1 MRYRSRQLIVA
12 LPWLLAAAWTRPVE
26 AAEADPSGIRLGVAA
41 FELSAPPG
49 TDLPDV
55 GTLLADRIATMG
67 VARVVGPDQL
77 GAPAKAAVEPSSVQA
92 LARKAEV
99 DGVVL
104 GRTTQIGTHLSVDV
118 RLLSGESGEV
128 IGTYIAEARGS
139 GQTTAAVDSLAEQVI
154 EGASGLQPQTQAEKG
169 NAGSSTPFQAFDSD
183 APLSIKSETLEATE
197 VGGRRRL
204 VFEGNVRVVQA
215 DVTMTSNRLT
225 ADYPQGSSQPSRL
238 VATGAVRVIQGS
250 QEARC
255 DNGTYKRAEELVV
268 CCGHAELRDGT
279 NRVRGKCIEF
289 DLNGET
295 VRVEDATVN
304 IVPEAT
310 NGDSPASVGDGG

>member
-1 MRYRSRQLIVA
+1 VA
-12 LPWLLAAAWTRPVE
+12 LPLLLAAAWTRPVEAAEADPE

-77 GAPAKAAVEPSSVQA
+77 GAPAKAAVEPSSVRA
-92 LARKAEV
+92 WARKAEV

-128 IGTYIAEARGS
+128 IGTYIAEASGL
-139 GQTTAAVDSLAEQVI
+139 GQTAAAVDSLAEQVI

-169 NAGSSTPFQAFDSD
+169 NAGSSTPFAFDSD
-183 APLSIKSETLEATE
+183 APLSIKSQTLEATE

-204 VFEGNVRVVQA
+204 VFEGDVRVVQA

-225 ADYPQGSSQPSRL
+225 ADYPEGSSQPSRL

-255 DNGTYKRAEELVV
+255 DKGTYKRAEELVV
-268 CCGHAELRDGT
+268 CCGHAELLDGA

-304 IVPEAT
+304 IVPEAR
-310 NGDSPASVGDGG
+310 NGDSPASGGDGG